1 MDYRIGIIE
10 CDGIGPEVVG
20 AARSVM
26 TAAIAQT
33 PGVAIELVELIAGS
47 TAIERTGQSMPDET
61 IDELTRC
68 HGWLLGPHDSASY
81 PVEHREGPT
90 PSGRLR
96 KHFQLYANYR
106 PVRGSFGLGDAQHVV
121 DLCVVRENTEGFYA
135 DRNMAQG
142 VGEFMPTTDVALAV
156 GVFTRPAIERIVT
169 AAFELARGRRRH
181 VTLVH
186 KANVL
191 KVSFGLYVSIFEA
204 TALLYPDVTVDS
216 WHVDAAAAELVKN
229 PADFDVIV
237 TENMFGDILSELA
250 AELTGG
256 LGLAPSLN
264 AGDQW
269 AMAQATHGAAPTIA
283 GKNVA
288 NPIGEI
294 LSVALL
300 FDWLGR
306 RHDDK
311 SMIAIGDRIKA
322 GVARAVEDGAR
333 TADQGGH
340 HSTSQIADAVVAE
353 ISA

>member
-1 MDYRIGIIE
+1 MEYRIGVIE

-26 TAAIAQT
+26 VTVLAQM
-33 PGVAIELVELIAGS
+33 PDLKVELVELIAGS
-47 TAIERTGQSMPDET
+47 TAIERVGQSMPDET

-68 HGWLLGPHDSASY
+68 DGWLLGPHDSASY
-81 PVEHREGPT
+81 PPEHREGPT

-96 KHFQLYANYR
+96 KHFQLFANCR
-106 PVRGSFGLGDAQHVV
+106 PVRDMPGVGDAHRGV

-142 VGEFMPTTDVALAV
+142 VGEFMPTADVALAV

-169 AAFELARGRRRH
+169 AAFEMARARRRR
-181 VTLVH
+181 VSLVH

-191 KVSFGLYVSIFEA
+191 KVSFGMYVSIFSE
-204 TALLYPDVTVDS
+204 TALRYPDVAVDS
-216 WHVDAAAAELVKN
+216 WHVDAVAAELIKN
-229 PADFDVIV
+229 PAQFDVIV

-264 AGDQW
+264 AGDRW

-283 GKNVA
+283 GKNIA

-306 RHDDK
+306 RHDDD
-311 SMIAIGDRIKA
+311 SMIAS
-322 GVARAVEDGAR
+322 ARLISAAVQSAVENGAK
-333 TADQGGH
+333 TADLGGH
-340 HSTSQIADAVVAE
+340 HSTSDFAAEVVAR
-353 ISA
+353 IRA